1 MAGFLSRLFGLEDT
15 ADFQNLLENGAI
27 LLDVRTKGEYKQ
39 GNISNSINIPLDS
52 LSSSLSKLKKDQTI
66 IVVCASGMRSKSAV
80 SILKKN
86 GFSEVY
92 NGGSWSNFK

>member
-80 SILKKN
+80 SILKKK
-86 GFSEVY
+86 
-92 NGGSWSNFK
+92 WIQ